1 MRSKHC
7 VRASIA
13 LLSAGLIGN
22 ADTLILRNGSRVDG
36 SYLGGDNRTLRFA
49 VYDHVNTYNLTEI
62 DTLRLTGGNQS
73 GTSAAPAAPTYQ
85 PSAPPPPAPPVSD
98 RSAQTQAPYPSSPQA
113 PYPQSPAPA
122 ASRSSG
128 PETNWSN
135 NNAPQIPAGIELTVR
150 LIDPVDSETD
160 RLGQTY
166 RASLD
171 QPVVVNGQT
180 VIPRGA
186 DAVATLIDAQK
197 SGKIQGRTSLTL
209 DLKTLSFNGR
219 QYDITTTGV
228 SQESGSRGAR
238 SAKVIG
244 GTAAVGAIIGALA
257 GGGKGAAIGAGSGAA
272 VGTAAQVITSGQKVK
287 VPAETRLSFTLQ
299 NPVNL

>member
-1 MRSKHC
+1 MNTAT
-7 VRASIA
+7 VRRVAVSV
-13 LLSAGLIGN
+13 LLSGLLLD
-22 ADTLILRNGSRVDG
+22 ADTLVLRNGSRVDG
-36 SYLGGDNRTLRFA
+36 SFLGGDNRSLRFA
-49 VYDHVNTYNLTEI
+49 VNDRVNTYSLGDVTAIEFN
-62 DTLRLTGGNQS
+62 
-73 GTSAAPAAPTYQ
+73 APTN
-85 PSAPPPPAPPVSD
+85 SKAAPPVSNGD
-98 RSAQTQAPYPSSPQA
+98 PIPPMPPQTTYAPPQA
-113 PYPQSPAPA
+113 PVPAQVR
-122 ASRSSG
+122 ASSDGSY
-128 PETNWSN
+128 SAQ
-135 NNAPQIPAGIELTVR
+135 APVNSASLQVPAGTEITIR
-150 LIDPVDSETD
+150 LIDPVDSQTD

-186 DAVATLIDAQK
+186 DAIATLIDAQK

-209 DLKTLSFNGR
+209 DLKNVTVNGK

-228 SQESGSRGAR
+228 SQESSSRGAR

-244 GTAAVGAIIGALA
+244 GTAAVGAIIGAIA

-272 VGTAAQVITSGQKVK
+272 AGTAAQVVTSGQRVK

-299 NPVNL
+299 NSLNM